1 MTPKKSY
8 SEAFCKAINK
18 VLQSVDKPIIVLY
31 GDTQIIDLGS
41 LSSFIID
48 AETFTSTGGD
58 DIFNKSWFSSIFA
71 SLSSASGAS
80 IVSYA
85 QFSYVT
91 KFISADFFNDRA
103 IILEDNL
110 RRLFPLNVVDFID
123 DTHETDDYAIEI
135 PYYQAEQLHIDNEFY
150 YVAKSPSKG
159 FGKVVPIFSAELNL
173 EIAATTSEDGLYI
186 NPFSDD
192 NDLDLLLAH
201 ILSGKEDHKCFFV
214 KYYEKQPSEK
224 SIQSILFRF
233 NAFISSLGKQI
244 LLIVE
249 DALQEEYTPNPQI
262 LNLLKKYWGNDAKF
276 RDIQLY
282 KNPNTSSEIV
292 NVSQGKIVETLILE
306 YENVRRGDD
315 YRDVFLT
322 APTGAGKSL
331 LFQLPAFYISDKGD
345 VTIVVSPLIA
355 LMKDQV
361 NAIINDRRF
370 DKVAYLNSEISL
382 LDRDAI
388 IEKCKGGGIDILYM
402 APELLMS
409 YDVRY
414 FIGERKIG
422 LVVVDEAH
430 LITTWGRDFRVDYW
444 YLGNQIR
451 KIRKYSEQRF
461 PMIAVTATAVYG
473 GDKNDMVFDTVDSLV
488 MHSPHYFIGIVKRS
502 DIEFI
507 INNYES
513 TSKGFDTQKLKQTS
527 DFIKSV
533 NKLGFK
539 TLVYAP

>member
-159 FGKVVPIFSAELNL
+159 FGKVVPIFSAKLNL
-173 EIAATTSEDGLYI
+173 DIAATTSEDGLYI

-262 LNLLKKYWGNDAKF
+262 LNLLQKYWGNDAKF

-292 NVSQGKIVETLILE
+292 NVSQGKIVETLIQE

-361 NAIINDRRF
+361 NAIINGRRF

-422 LVVVDEAH
+422 LIVVDEAH

-502 DIEFI
+502 DIDLLSI
-507 INNYES
+507 TMNQHPKALIHKN
-513 TSKGFDTQKLKQTS
+513 
-527 DFIKSV
+527 
-533 NKLGFK
+533 
-539 TLVYAP
+539 

>member
-173 EIAATTSEDGLYI
+173 EIAATISEDGLYI

-201 ILSGKEDHKCFFV
+201 ILYGKEDHKCFFV

-292 NVSQGKIVETLILE
+292 NVSQGI
-306 YENVRRGDD
+306 
-315 YRDVFLT
+315 
-322 APTGAGKSL
+322 
-331 LFQLPAFYISDKGD
+331 
-345 VTIVVSPLIA
+345 
-355 LMKDQV
+355 
-361 NAIINDRRF
+361 
-370 DKVAYLNSEISL
+370 
-382 LDRDAI
+382 
-388 IEKCKGGGIDILYM
+388 
-402 APELLMS
+402 
-409 YDVRY
+409 
-414 FIGERKIG
+414 
-422 LVVVDEAH
+422 
-430 LITTWGRDFRVDYW
+430 
-444 YLGNQIR
+444 
-451 KIRKYSEQRF
+451 
-461 PMIAVTATAVYG
+461 
-473 GDKNDMVFDTVDSLV
+473 
-488 MHSPHYFIGIVKRS
+488 
-502 DIEFI
+502 
-507 INNYES
+507 
-513 TSKGFDTQKLKQTS
+513 
-527 DFIKSV
+527 
-533 NKLGFK
+533 
-539 TLVYAP
+539 